1 MKHLVS
7 LSLKYVRRQKLRS
20 LLMFLCITLSV
31 FVLNTFIVYSTSFVR
46 TVYNEAVHE
55 RGAWEVEAAG
65 LFNECNNGAARNVSS
80 FEEAVLMAEHHL
92 AVKDLYCLKRPFSHI
107 SAERDEDG
115 WQGFYELTFDNGTTL
130 RTLSASQAKTMGNI
144 SIVGEIVPDYLS
156 GDIPAD
162 SAIVPNWFSDL
173 GYKEGDTLTFTI
185 TPMCGQI
192 NENGENVRAVREEIA
207 RLNAEST
214 TEYRYV
220 RDDYTGEEV
229 PYSNV
234 DAVYEYSLLS
244 YLTDFGNYGYMDLE
258 LTDIQ
263 YGEPMEISLKIAG
276 FEPYD
281 ADIML
286 PYLGLITSMDSPIDF
301 SKLDPTVNGRRFG
314 DVDSYDYVYMIMNPN
329 RLIDDDMAMLLE
341 DMGFE
346 SETAYEE
353 AVNNEQITLNGF
365 VNTVGLRSVSKI
377 GDYSIYIAAYLI
389 LALIV
394 WLMARFVIDNA
405 FEISVQERSSQFAAL
420 RIMGASRGQLTALVL
435 SEGLFYCLTA
445 VPIGVVASMLMCRSV
460 FNSFKASG
468 FRSCE
473 FHASPLAT
481 VIGILL
487 CIAGIII
494 SSYTSAM
501 WASRKLSPAEVLSYG
516 KPKSTKKHI
525 FSRREK
531 PAKQKK
537 SHLKSGSKSFMV
549 RYTFKNIFRTKKRFL
564 ISTVAMA
571 LGVIMFTFCVQLAL
585 FLRKDLTHE
594 LKKTEGYDFY
604 IYSYDTDMDDV
615 ITQLENSPNFCDVE
629 VGLSTSLDFRDRD
642 SREKLEA
649 LPCKSL
655 TEEFSSISDIC
666 IGLSSVRRQ
675 TYESEGLEQLLGMTY
690 EEFQQTDCL
699 YLRQRIIYFN
709 EEIDADGNNIPQ
721 EDSPER
727 FVPMSDLGLGDTLEL
742 ECERLSEPVKLGGVL
757 YSGTWTTFFASDAY
771 IRRLISESSPTLSSS
786 IDLTL
791 SVTDTQHYDAA
802 LAELNK
808 IGSSGSIEV
817 CDEYMGHTG
826 LRSFIKTMI
835 KVMLTFMLSVWL
847 TGIFSMMNTL
857 NTSVLNRSGELLMM
871 RSVGMTKKQ
880 LYGNV
885 ILESVLF
892 AAFSAL
898 IGTAVSML
906 GFYALVRYASDFQDF
921 HYSGLAI
928 TTMAAS
934 FAVNVIISLFAAIPG
949 IRTLTRSI
957 NQHIS

>member
-1 MKHLVS
+1 
-7 LSLKYVRRQKLRS
+7 
-20 LLMFLCITLSV
+20 
-31 FVLNTFIVYSTSFVR
+31 
-46 TVYNEAVHE
+46 
-55 RGAWEVEAAG
+55 
-65 LFNECNNGAARNVSS
+65 
-80 FEEAVLMAEHHL
+80 
-92 AVKDLYCLKRPFSHI
+92 
-107 SAERDEDG
+107 
-115 WQGFYELTFDNGTTL
+115 
-130 RTLSASQAKTMGNI
+130 
-144 SIVGEIVPDYLS
+144 
-156 GDIPAD
+156 
-162 SAIVPNWFSDL
+162 
-173 GYKEGDTLTFTI
+173 
-185 TPMCGQI
+185 
-192 NENGENVRAVREEIA
+192 
-207 RLNAEST
+207 
-214 TEYRYV
+214 
-220 RDDYTGEEV
+220 
-229 PYSNV
+229 
-234 DAVYEYSLLS
+234 
-244 YLTDFGNYGYMDLE
+244 
-258 LTDIQ
+258 
-263 YGEPMEISLKIAG
+263 
-276 FEPYD
+276 
-281 ADIML
+281 
-286 PYLGLITSMDSPIDF
+286 
-301 SKLDPTVNGRRFG
+301 
-314 DVDSYDYVYMIMNPN
+314 
-329 RLIDDDMAMLLE
+329 
-341 DMGFE
+341 
-346 SETAYEE
+346 
-353 AVNNEQITLNGF
+353 
-365 VNTVGLRSVSKI
+365 
-377 GDYSIYIAAYLI
+377 
-389 LALIV
+389 
-394 WLMARFVIDNA
+394 
-405 FEISVQERSSQFAAL
+405 
-420 RIMGASRGQLTALVL
+420 
-435 SEGLFYCLTA
+435 
-445 VPIGVVASMLMCRSV
+445 
-460 FNSFKASG
+460 
-468 FRSCE
+468 
-473 FHASPLAT
+473 
-481 VIGILL
+481 
-487 CIAGIII
+487 
-494 SSYTSAM
+494 
-501 WASRKLSPAEVLSYG
+501 
-516 KPKSTKKHI
+516 
-525 FSRREK
+525 
-531 PAKQKK
+531 
-537 SHLKSGSKSFMV
+537 
-549 RYTFKNIFRTKKRFL
+549 
-564 ISTVAMA
+564 
-571 LGVIMFTFCVQLAL
+571 
-585 FLRKDLTHE
+585 
-594 LKKTEGYDFY
+594 
-604 IYSYDTDMDDV
+604 MDDV